1 MIETPVLALGS
12 SPATSPTNQSSLAF
26 VIPPQ
31 TNHTKGANAMSNDQ
45 IHIPTEPLVECPT
58 CGLPAEITDRFTLG
72 GAPGPVEHVK
82 LVCVMR
88 HWFTIP
94 VDLLASGEPAD
105 SGPAEAGAGR
115 ELGERA
121 RG

>member
-1 MIETPVLALGS
+1 VLTKFYRDL
-12 SPATSPTNQSSLAF
+12 TNQSSSSF
-26 VIPPQ
+26 VVP
-31 TNHTKGANAMSNDQ
+31 TKDERRQGANTMSNDK
-45 IHIPTEPLVECPT
+45 IHLPADPLRDCPT

-72 GAPGPVEHVK
+72 GAPEPVAHVK

-94 VDLLASGEPAD
+94 VDMFVGGKPAR
-105 SGPAEAGAGR
+105 SGPAEADAGR
-115 ELGERA
+115 DLGERA